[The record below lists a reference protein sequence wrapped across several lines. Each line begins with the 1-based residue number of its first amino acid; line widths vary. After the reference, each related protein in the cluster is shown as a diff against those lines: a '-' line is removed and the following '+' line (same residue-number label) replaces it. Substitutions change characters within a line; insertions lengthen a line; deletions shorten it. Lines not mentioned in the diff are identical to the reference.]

1 MSKIIDIYDLGKNT
15 FNSSYT
21 QLNNNKKVLSHY
33 LKCIEEYLDS
43 IEENKNHLSSIN
55 RKLDKYTSIDKP
67 FCFLKKFEIIL
78 KNQCEYLDDFL
89 DLSQKTFEHLKESLN
104 TTLAFISG
112 FLAKTKEYSEN
123 IKSNSAIFFQK
134 FDKFNKSLEE
144 TEKSIVED
152 YIKNTYNIQINK
164 DKNIIYNI
172 EELVN
177 ESRKNEKELLES
189 KINME
194 NLFKNFLMEYNCN
207 MKEIKQKMTK
217 LNEDCKNDILNV
229 IQINKN
235 NCNNILTL
243 LNSNSQIIEQ
253 FDIKNNNFEKGYSE
267 YLNNEIKEDELFQ
280 VLNLEKYKLKIIREE
295 ERNKIEKKMNNQ
307 SSNQNNLNNSNSNIK
322 NKNNK
327 TSNNKKNS
335 LNSTNSFSINNN
347 NKNKLNHL
355 FIITPRDE
363 YKIIKKLYSYNF
375 EKINKDDY
383 NLTIEK
389 GKLEVIKLTSKILG
403 YDFDKYEHFKIEE
416 MSKNEIN
423 YTINFIFSQEE
434 YIKEFLILF
443 NNYRAKGKLELS
455 LYIFNIIKNIFDKA
469 ADYLLLKPNNK
480 IADYMVILSQT
491 FYILKDNKKYFLLSD
506 LKNKKFFHSENYWIN
521 KLERSIKEELERYE
535 EDLIKNKIDIKENNK
550 KKKKEEIIFS
560 NMISYVTSLNGFELE
575 KEIIDKIIFPLF
587 DKYNI
592 SDEKRKMIFSLIDAY
607 KNKI

>member
-164 DKNIIYNI
+164 DKNVIYNI

-267 YLNNEIKEDELFQ
+267 YLNNEIKEDELFD
-280 VLNLEKYKLKIIREE
+280 VLNNEKYKIKIINEE
-295 ERNKIEKKMNNQ
+295 QKNILEKDNYK
-307 SSNQNNLNNSNSNIK
+307 SKNNSNK
-322 NKNNK
+322 
-327 TSNNKKNS
+327 
-335 LNSTNSFSINNN
+335 STQN
-347 NKNKLNHL
+347 L
-355 FIITPRDE
+355 IITGKDIYNIVE
-363 YKIIKKLYSYNF
+363 KLYSYNF
-375 EKINKDDY
+375 ETINKNEY
-383 NLTIEK
+383 NLEIEK
-389 GKLEVIKLTSKILG
+389 EKLKILEITSKLIG
-403 YDFDKYEHFKIEE
+403 YNFNTNEFMERVIMTE
-416 MSKNEIN
+416 NEIN
-423 YTINFIFSQEE
+423 NLINLVNSKED
-434 YIKEFLILF
+434 YIIVFLTLI
-443 NNYRAKGKLELS
+443 NNYRSTGKYELP
-455 LYIFNIIKNIFDKA
+455 LDIFNIIKKIFDKA
-469 ADYLLLKPNNK
+469 ADNLLEKDNNK
-480 IADYMVILSQT
+480 ISNFLIILSQT
-491 FYILKDNKKYFLLSD
+491 FYVMKDDKKHFLQKDLNKKV
-506 LKNKKFFHSENYWIN
+506 FFQNVDFWLN
-521 KLERSIKEELERYE
+521 KLDNLIGEELERFE
-535 EDLIKNKIDIKENNK
+535 TELIKNDVNLNEKKKE
-550 KKKKEEIIFS
+550 KKKEEILFTKF
-560 NMISYVTSLNGFELE
+560 ISFITSLNGFELNKE
-575 KEIIDKIIFPLF
+575 KVDKILFPLIE
-587 DKYNI
+587 KYNVKEEMKNSI
-592 SDEKRKMIFSLIDAY
+592 LPLLDVY
-607 KNKI
+607 KNNA